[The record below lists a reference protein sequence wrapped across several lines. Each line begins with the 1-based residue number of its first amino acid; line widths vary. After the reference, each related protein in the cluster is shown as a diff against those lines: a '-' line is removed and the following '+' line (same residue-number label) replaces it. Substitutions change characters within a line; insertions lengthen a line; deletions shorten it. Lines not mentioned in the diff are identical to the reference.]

1 MPGILHADTAH
12 RRFRFTTQPPAGRLA
27 PFVTHYWVIHWD
39 LRGQPPHEQ
48 HVLPY
53 PAVNM
58 TFLPGRCR
66 ITGVPR
72 GRFAEVLTGTGRVVG
87 VRFRPTGFRPFLGA
101 PVWTLTDRFRP
112 VEAVFGADG
121 AALAEA
127 VLAADEAGAVGSL
140 DRFLADRAPDRPDAV
155 AETVDGIVARAAGD
169 TAITRVDQL
178 VDASGVGARTMQRL
192 FADYVG
198 VGPKWVIRRYRLHE
212 AAAAAESA
220 GGGLD
225 VAALAASLGY
235 ADQAHLTRDFT
246 AVVGEPPA
254 RYARA
259 QPGPA

>member
-1 MPGILHADTAH
+1 MPGILHADIAH
-12 RRFRFTTQPPAGRLA
+12 RRFRFTTHPPGERLV

-53 PAVNM
+53 PAVNV
-58 TFLPGRCR
+58 TFMPGRCR
-66 ITGVPR
+66 VTGVPR
-72 GRFAEVLTGTGRVVG
+72 GRFTEVLTSTGRVVG
-87 VRFRPTGFRPFLGA
+87 ARFRPTGFRPFLDG
-101 PVWTLTDRFRP
+101 PVSTLTDRFRP

-121 AALAEA
+121 RGLAEA
-127 VLAADEAGAVGSL
+127 VLAADEAGAVGLL
-140 DRFLADRAPDRPDAV
+140 DRFLSERAPDQPDA
-155 AETVDGIVARAAGD
+155 AAGTVERVIARAARD
-169 TAITRVDQL
+169 SAVTRVDQL
-178 VDASGVGARTMQRL
+178 VDASGVRTLQRQ
-192 FADYVG
+192 FAEYVG
-198 VGPKWVIRRYRLHE
+198 VGPKWVIRRWRLHE

-225 VAALAASLGY
+225 VAALAAALGY